1 MSVLTGTLKSG
12 NAASL
17 AADDANYFVVS
28 TVNAGAHWSAS
39 FTGLPSSVSTLTVTY
54 KGHATASCTQNVNLW
69 NWYYNA
75 WVPIS
80 HTTAG
85 TSDVT
90 LTLPAPGQLSD
101 YLFLG
106 ELRVSV
112 QCFRTDAAAFDL
124 SSGLAKIQFS

>member
-1 MSVLTGTLKSG
+1 MFPSPVGRTVAVDRPFGTL
-12 NAASL
+12 NATTTTTYDTPL
-17 AADDANYFVVS
+17 GLQKGMQDARS
-28 TVNAGAHWSAS
+28 
-39 FTGLPSSVSTLTVTY
+39 
-54 KGHATASCTQNVNLW
+54 
-69 NWYYNA
+69 NA
-75 WVPIS
+75 WVSIA